1 MHSSR
6 SGNAVSVNNRFL
18 MTFSSGGG
26 DSTTAT
32 ISEEASGGDPG
43 AGAGSGCEASL
54 STDTPLLT
62 MGARGLVTSGE
73 AGGDMP
79 PSYSGLL
86 RGEVVINSSP
96 PCYQVHGKTFL
107 DAIASLEWIQQRDTT
122 INIEQEKLLCVCVR
136 LILWG
141 KILYFVTIYKMPG

>member
-1 MHSSR
+1 M
-6 SGNAVSVNNRFL
+6 RFL

-86 RGEVVINSSP
+86 RGEVVINRSP
-96 PCYQVHGKTFL
+96 PCYQVLEETFL
-107 DAIASLEWIQQRDTT
+107 DAIASL
-122 INIEQEKLLCVCVR
+122 
-136 LILWG
+136 
-141 KILYFVTIYKMPG
+141 